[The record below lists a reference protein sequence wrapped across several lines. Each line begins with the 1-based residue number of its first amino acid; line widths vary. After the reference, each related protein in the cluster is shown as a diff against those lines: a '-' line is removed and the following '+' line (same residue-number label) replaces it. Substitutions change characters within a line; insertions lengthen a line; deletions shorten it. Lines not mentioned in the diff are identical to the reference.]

1 MYLGE
6 PLEVV
11 WFEEKY
17 NALSILFSVFLWDLS
32 PKKKKKKF
40 GYVIYTQF
48 LFLISTKSDLN
59 TKID

>member
-32 PKKKKKKF
+32 PKIKNKKVWLCYLYSIF
-40 GYVIYTQF
+40 IF
-48 LFLISTKSDLN
+48 NIH
-59 TKID
+59 KIRFEYKN

>member
-32 PKKKKKKF
+32 PKKKKF

>member
-32 PKKKKKKF
+32 PKKKSL
-40 GYVIYTQF
+40 VM
-48 LFLISTKSDLN
+48 LFILN
-59 TKID
+59 FYF

>member
-32 PKKKKKKF
+32 PKKKKKF

>member
-17 NALSILFSVFLWDLS
+17 NALSILFSVFLWDIS
-32 PKKKKKKF
+32 PKKKKKSL
-40 GYVIYTQF
+40 VM
-48 LFLISTKSDLN
+48 LFILN
-59 TKID
+59 FYF

>member
-6 PLEVV
+6 PFEVV

-32 PKKKKKKF
+32 PKKKKSL
-40 GYVIYTQF
+40 VM
-48 LFLISTKSDLN
+48 LFILN
-59 TKID
+59 FYF

>member
-32 PKKKKKKF
+32 PKKKKKVWLYYLYSIF
-40 GYVIYTQF
+40 IF
-48 LFLISTKSDLN
+48 NIH
-59 TKID
+59 KIRFEYKN

>member
-11 WFEEKY
+11 WFGEKY

-32 PKKKKKKF
+32 PKKKKF

>member
-32 PKKKKKKF
+32 PKKKKKKVWF
-40 GYVIYTQF
+40 CYLYSIF
-48 LFLISTKSDLN
+48 IFNIH
-59 TKID
+59 KIRFEYKN

>member
-32 PKKKKKKF
+32 PKKKKKVWLCYSYSIF
-40 GYVIYTQF
+40 IF
-48 LFLISTKSDLN
+48 NIH
-59 TKID
+59 KIRFEYKN